1 MTQSGSHPIFM
12 AKGGT
17 VSRFL
22 FHSAIYLRNLPPD
35 IGRAAL
41 DCQYIW
47 SCRLQVRTR
56 TVSPQP
62 VVSSC
67 LTFSPLH
74 PPRVAP
80 LHRMRLFSVTA
91 STRLLPSALSAVK
104 RPFLSGLSSP
114 VNCRRG
120 RSSLLFI
127 CIYDSFT
134 IYSQVSV
141 PSCRSAGWSSAHPFR
156 EPV

>member
-104 RPFLSGLSSP
+104 CPFLSGLSSP
-114 VNCRRG
+114 ARLAAYRRD
-120 RSSLLFI
+120 RSSLLIFV
-127 CIYDSFT
+127 CLAASST
-134 IYSQVSV
+134 CRPA
-141 PSCRSAGWSSAHPFR
+141 PSPALSRYL
-156 EPV
+156 